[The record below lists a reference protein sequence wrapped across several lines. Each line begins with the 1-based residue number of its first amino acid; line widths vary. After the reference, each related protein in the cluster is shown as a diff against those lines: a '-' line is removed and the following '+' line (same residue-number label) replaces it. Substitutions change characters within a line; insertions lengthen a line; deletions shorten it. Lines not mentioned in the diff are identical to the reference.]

1 MSYLWVFIGG
11 GLGSISRYALAK
23 SLNASGDYPWGTLL
37 ANGLSCIILGVL
49 LAMVS
54 KQWLSIELRLLLVTG
69 FCGGFST
76 FSTFSHEVLAF
87 MKNTQYASAAI
98 YMTGSLLIGMVAI
111 WAGMK
116 IID

>member
-1 MSYLWVFIGG
+1 MGYLWVFIGG
-11 GLGSISRYALAK
+11 GLGSITRYTLAK

-37 ANGLSCIILGVL
+37 ANGLSCLVLGIL

-54 KQWLSIELRLLLVTG
+54 KQWLSLELRLLLVTG

-76 FSTFSHEVLAF
+76 FSTFSYEILAF
-87 MKNTQYASAAI
+87 FKNAQYASAAI
-98 YMTGSLLIGMVAI
+98 YLMGSVLIGLMTI
-111 WAGMK
+111 WIGMK